1 MSSMSRWKL
10 FSSAMTMS
18 LLVRSSGRTFE
29 TETSTGPPGAA
40 CCAGCEGCGAP
51 GRAGAGAER
60 TVRLRP
66 PPRAPAPC
74 CAWKIWFTLSAM
86 SFADANRICT
96 ILTSSPA
103 PARSIASMSRSMRR
117 MLSAMS
123 VMMIMLGGIDW
134 MSAPWGE
141 MKFPMIPRS

>member
-18 LLVRSSGRTFE
+18 LFVRSSGRTFE
-29 TETSTGPPGAA
+29 TETSTEPPGAA
-40 CCAGCEGCGAP
+40 GGGCGAP
-51 GRAGAGAER
+51 GRAGAGAES

-66 PPRAPAPC
+66 PPRAPPC

-96 ILTSSPA
+96 IRTSSPA

-123 VMMIMLGGIDW
+123 VMMSMLGGIDW